1 MIVCRGCHYW
11 QKKIPHFEGMRSEP
25 LQNGQTQPQ
34 DASGCLRYRSLPG
47 VGGRGRSPLIFWIS
61 NPHASLFWQPNRSE
75 LPAILKSLKDWM
87 RMAER
92 RCLAEWLSCLRLH
105 LISLITPALSYCFP
119 FEVPLGVFPLPSG
132 GMPHFQTY
140 PKPPQNVGKTMC
152 CPILLPFSSIFP
164 HVLWGHSSSFEGP
177 KATCWQRCFFVSA
190 RRPTP
195 GGDFTG
201 GWSCSRG

>member
-1 MIVCRGCHYW
+1 MVVLSAATLN
-11 QKKIPHFEGMRSEP
+11 IPHYSSFIILFPIWS
-25 LQNGQTQPQ
+25 TTW
-34 DASGCLRYRSLPG
+34 G
-47 VGGRGRSPLIFWIS
+47 VF
-61 NPHASLFWQPNRSE
+61 
-75 LPAILKSLKDWM
+75 
-87 RMAER
+87 
-92 RCLAEWLSCLRLH
+92 SCM
-105 LISLITPALSYCFP
+105 
-119 FEVPLGVFPLPSG
+119 FPLPSG

-140 PKPPQNVGKTMC
+140 PKPPQNVGKNMC

-201 GWSCSRG
+201 GWSCSRGWLDLFMAVMQNTQQQTYHPGWFIQPLYGDGVGSLDLPHYIRPKRGTEYV